1 MRRKA
6 NICTQQVR
14 SQSGVSLCTLQEYLT
29 HTYTYP
35 QQTRHAR
42 NAYAC
47 VQYIRMCV
55 HTYVHTMLLHRSSPV
70 QVKQSMWKCLSWTLR
85 TSPEHI
91 LLQMWHKITRGKG
104 GEGRGGEKVG
114 VKSKYG
120 HHTWIRANKEMCLNK
135 FVLTVDCAG
144 ASYVGTYVC
153 TYVGTYVRMYIRTYD
168 ECLVHTQGCTY
179 ILQGKYLTSR
189 GYLHLAASGYIWLHL
204 GAFGCIWVHLGASG
218 CIWVHLGGFGAIWL

>member
-1 MRRKA
+1 MVREQEGTLALLQGLFAVLNKQRVLAMRRKA

-14 SQSGVSLCTLQEYLT
+14 SQSGVSLCTLQAYLT

-55 HTYVHTMLLHRSSPV
+55 HMYVHTMLLHRSSPV

-91 LLQMWHKITRGKG
+91 LLQMWHKITGGKG
-104 GEGRGGEKVG
+104 GEGRKLE
-114 VKSKYG
+114 
-120 HHTWIRANKEMCLNK
+120 LNQ
-135 FVLTVDCAG
+135 
-144 ASYVGTYVC
+144 SMGT
-153 TYVGTYVRMYIRTYD
+153 TH
-168 ECLVHTQGCTY
+168 E
-179 ILQGKYLTSR
+179 
-189 GYLHLAASGYIWLHL
+189 
-204 GAFGCIWVHLGASG
+204 
-218 CIWVHLGGFGAIWL
+218 